1 MSEICK
7 IREYD
12 DLQAGDLVALDQIS
26 NTVHKANQKDKKEV
40 VGVCVETYPETNEA
54 LICNEGMV
62 DVNVIGIICLGD
74 HLRLSH
80 VNGKADA
87 INTIQ
92 EEDIFGVRSIGKV
105 VGLYD
110 IYSKA
115 KVLLNIK

>member
-26 NTVHKANQKDKKEV
+26 NTIHKANRKDKKEV
-40 VGVCVETYPETNEA
+40 VGVCVETYPDTEEA
-54 LICNEGMV
+54 LICNEGIV

-74 HLRLSH
+74 HLKLSH
-80 VNGKADA
+80 IEGKADA
-87 INTIQ
+87 INEIQ
-92 EEDIFGVRSIGKV
+92 EEDLFDVRSIGKV
-105 VGLYD
+105 IGLYD